1 MKQSMITIHGQ
12 DFIGDSS
19 TCYKILDLMQEIQP
33 VGIVYDFDAAGFYN
47 RKLYYRTRLEC
58 TQTAVNN
65 PMLYSNRV
73 KAEEARDEAE
83 ALRAGE
89 AA

>member
-1 MKQSMITIHGQ
+1 MKQSMIRIHGQ
-12 DFIGDSS
+12 AFVGDSS
-19 TCYKILDLMQEIQP
+19 TCYQILDLMQEIQP
-33 VGIVYDFDAAGFYN
+33 VGIVYDFDAEGFYN

-65 PMLYSNRV
+65 PMLYRDRA
-73 KAEEARDEAE
+73 KAEQARDDAI
-83 ALRAGE
+83 ALRTEE